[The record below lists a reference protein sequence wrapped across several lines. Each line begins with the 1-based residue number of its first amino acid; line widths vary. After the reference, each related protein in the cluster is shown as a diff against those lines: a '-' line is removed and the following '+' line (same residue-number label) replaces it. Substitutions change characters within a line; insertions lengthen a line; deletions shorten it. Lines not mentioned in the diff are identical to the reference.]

1 LNRLCKKGF
10 IGTYTDYTKPQ
21 QSPLIFH
28 TWTAATI
35 IAAALGRRV
44 WMDRG
49 YYTLYPNLYTILV
62 SASGVGMKTTA
73 IKIGVDTLLAK
84 ACPDV
89 TIMRGSLT
97 IGYLADWMAQ
107 AAAKSQKGNAEVTI
121 FCEEFKVFAK
131 GLYADSGL
139 IENLTKLYD
148 GGAWDY
154 MTKGRGTYV
163 IEHPCINML
172 AASTPEW
179 LTTGSAS
186 DFIGGGFSSRI
197 VPVALLKDEK
207 VVAWPE
213 KHQVQK
219 DLEDGLLRDLE
230 TIGKLEGQFLVT
242 GEAKALFE
250 EWYKNRDKYKMADS
264 RLAGFYSKKHDLVL
278 KVAMI
283 VSLSLNDDLVVTDD
297 HIQTALKLLG
307 NLEINIPFAFQ
318 GVAWG
323 EAAKFQDK
331 VLTKVKSEGEITYKD
346 LLRSFHFCMSSKE
359 MEGILQTLREEEYVE
374 VVNIGVGGKVKN
386 VIRFKHD
393 KVEVKDE
400 SHK

>member
-1 LNRLCKKGF
+1 MARFCKKGF
-10 IGTYTDYTKPQ
+10 ITTYTEFTKPQ
-21 QSPLIFH
+21 QSPTIFH
-28 TWTAATI
+28 TWTALTI
-35 IAAALGRRV
+35 IAAALGRKV
-44 WMDRG
+44 WMHRG

-73 IKIGVDTLLAK
+73 IRIGVDTFLSK
-84 ACPDV
+84 ACPDL

-107 AAAKSQKGNAEVTI
+107 AAAKHPKGNAEVTI

-148 GGAWDY
+148 GGKWDY
-154 MTKGRGTYV
+154 MTKGRGTYL

-207 VVAWPE
+207 IIAWPE
-213 KHQVQK
+213 KDVVAK

-242 GEAKALFE
+242 GEAKALFA
-250 EWYKNRDKYKMADS
+250 EWYKNRDKYKVQDH
-264 RLAGFYSKKHDLVL
+264 RLDGFYSKKHDLVL

-297 HIQTALKLLG
+297 HIQTSLKLLG
-307 NLEINIPFAFQ
+307 NLEINIPYAFQ
-318 GVAWG
+318 GVAWS

-331 VLTKVKSEGEITYKD
+331 VLTKIKGEGEISYKD
-346 LLRSFHFCMSSKE
+346 LLRNFHFCMSSSE
-359 MEGILQTLREEEYVE
+359 MNTILQTLREEEYIE
-374 VVNIGVGGKVKN
+374 VVNIGVSGKVKN
-386 VIRFKHD
+386 VIRFKAD
-393 KVEVKDE
+393 KKEEVKNGQL
-400 SHK
+400 

>member
-1 LNRLCKKGF
+1 MPRLCKKGF
-10 IGTYTDYTKPQ
+10 VGTYTEYTKPQ

-28 TWTAATI
+28 TWTAVTV

-73 IKIGVDTLLAK
+73 IKIGVDTLLSK
-84 ACPDV
+84 ACPDL

-107 AAAKSQKGNAEVTI
+107 AAAKHPKGNAEVTI

-148 GGAWDY
+148 GGSWDY
-154 MTKGRGTYV
+154 MTKGRGTYI
-163 IEHPCINML
+163 IEHPCINLL

-197 VPVALLKDEK
+197 VPVSLLKDEK
-207 VVAWPE
+207 SIAWPD
-213 KHQVQK
+213 KTQVAK

-230 TIGKLEGQFLVT
+230 TIGRLEGQFLVT
-242 GEAKALFE
+242 QEAKAFFE
-250 EWYKNRDKYKMADS
+250 DWYKNRDKYKMSDQRMS
-264 RLAGFYSKKHDLVL
+264 GYYSKKHDLVL
-278 KVAMI
+278 KVSMI
-283 VSLSLNDDLVVTDD
+283 LSLSLNDDLVVTDD
-297 HIQTALKLLG
+297 HIQSALKLLG
-307 NLEINIPFAFQ
+307 NLETNIPYAFQ

-331 VLTKVKSEGEITYKD
+331 VLTKIKAEGEIGYKD
-346 LLRSFHFCMSSKE
+346 LLRHFHFCMSSTE
-359 MEGILQTLREEEYVE
+359 MWSILQTLKEEEWIE
-374 VVNIGVGGKVKN
+374 VVNVGTSGKVKN
-386 VIRFKHD
+386 VIRFRAD
-393 KVEVKDE
+393 KKEGEKNGA
-400 SHK
+400 H